1 MHLII
6 NPSSSLIIMLTS
18 RSLVVLCLSSCSCR
32 DVVDDQLW
40 TRSSP
45 DGWSQNWN
53 SWFWRRPDC
62 SILSGVQLFI
72 SFVFFWFFLNLGLN
86 FPGTFSLL
94 LWFVEDL
101 AAKYSQSK
109 LSQLSVI
116 LLFSASFS
124 IYRNGESQTKQSCN
138 LKNFGCGRKFEN
150 MYHRRTDFHN
160 HDIFGWLGYQT
171 LNLNVFWLSS
181 PLPQLALVV

>member
-1 MHLII
+1 MYLII

-18 RSLVVLCLSSCSCR
+18 HSLVVLCLSSCSCR

-53 SWFWRRPDC
+53 SWLWRRPDC

-86 FPGTFSLL
+86 FSGTFSLL
-94 LWFVEDL
+94 LWFLEDL
-101 AAKYSQSK
+101 AARYSQSK

-124 IYRNGESQTKQSCN
+124 IYRNGESQTKQSRN
-138 LKNFGCGRKFEN
+138 LKNLGCGRKFEN
-150 MYHRRTDFHN
+150 MYHRRTSFHIHDFL
-160 HDIFGWLGYQT
+160 GWWSYHT
-171 LNLNVFWLSS
+171 FLNLFSDHLHLSPS
-181 PLPQLALVV
+181 

>member
-1 MHLII
+1 MYLII

-53 SWFWRRPDC
+53 SWLWRRPDC

-72 SFVFFWFFLNLGLN
+72 SFVFFRFFLNLGLN
-86 FPGTFSLL
+86 FSGTFSLL

-138 LKNFGCGRKFEN
+138 LKNFGCGRKFEKI
-150 MYHRRTDFHN
+150 YHRRTGFHN

-171 LNLNVFWLSS
+171 LFLFVF
-181 PLPQLALVV
+181 